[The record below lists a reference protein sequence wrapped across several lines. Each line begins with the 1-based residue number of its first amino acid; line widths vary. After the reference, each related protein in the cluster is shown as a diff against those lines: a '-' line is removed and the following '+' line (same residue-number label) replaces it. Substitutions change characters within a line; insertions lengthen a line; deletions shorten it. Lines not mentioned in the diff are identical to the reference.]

1 MNQIVLGQFVT
12 QPQGYKAFIPA
23 QFPPQEN
30 IAINNQIIAK
40 HTEAIRLL
48 GKLDGITE
56 LLPDKDCFLQMF
68 ILKDAS
74 SSSQIEGTNA
84 TMSDAIE
91 AENIDR
97 KPDLPTDVDDILH
110 YIKALN
116 YGMARAK
123 EFPFTLRFIKELH
136 EKLLSEARTT
146 QHAFPRTFRTS
157 QNWIGGTRPDNARFV
172 PPPPHEMNS
181 ALADLENF
189 IHANDNYLP
198 LIKAALL
205 HAQFETIHP
214 FTDGNGRTGRMMITM
229 FLWFKKLLD
238 TPVLYL
244 SAYFKKHQDLYYEKI
259 NNYHKG
265 EITAWIDFFLDAVIE
280 IALSSISTCQKI
292 VGIRNRDQTKIAQ
305 LNQKA
310 SASTMKVLLGLY
322 QMPIIGIADVAKLT
336 GFSDRGAYNL
346 IDRMINMNI
355 LYPIKQG
362 KNIYGQK
369 WTYRDY
375 LNSFM
380 SNEEIIHA

>member
-1 MNQIVLGQFVT
+1 MKQVDLGRLVM
-12 QPQGYKAFIPA
+12 QPKGFRAFIPHD
-23 QFPPQEN
+23 FPPKEE
-30 IAINNQIIAK
+30 IVLNNEIIAK

-97 KPDLPTDVDDILH
+97 KPNLPTDVDDILH

-116 YGMARAK
+116 YGMERAR

-136 EKLLSEARTT
+136 EKLLSGARST
-146 QHAFPRTFRTS
+146 QNAYPGEFRKS

-172 PPPPHEMNS
+172 PPPVHEMKL
-181 ALADLENF
+181 ALNDFENF
-189 IHANDNYLP
+189 IHADDGFLP
-198 LIKAALL
+198 LVKAALL

-214 FTDGNGRTGRMMITM
+214 FVDGNGRTGRMLITM
-229 FLWFKKLLD
+229 FLWFKKLLE

-244 SAYFKKHQDLYYEKI
+244 SAYFKKHQDVYYEKI
-259 NNYHKG
+259 NGYHRG
-265 EITAWIDFFLDAVIE
+265 EVLEWVEFFLDAVIE
-280 IALSSISTCQKI
+280 IAQSSIETCQKI
-292 VGIRNRDQTKIAQ
+292 MMIRERDQMKVQQ
-305 LNQKA
+305 LNQK
-310 SASTMKVLLGLY
+310 SSESTMKVLMGLY
-322 QMPIIGIADVAKLT
+322 GMPIVGIADVVKWT
-336 GFSDRGAYNL
+336 GFSQRGAYKL
-346 IDRMINMNI
+346 IDRMIEMGI
-355 LYPIKQG
+355 LYPVKQG
-362 KNIYGQK
+362 EEVYGQK

-375 LNSFM
+375 LAAFTV
-380 SNEEIIHA
+380 EEGTTL